1 MQMIE
6 GALTLQAA
14 IKRAAVFYMRGQLDE
29 AKRLARAI
37 IEVRADCFDAFHLI
51 AVIEA
56 RRRRYVEALASYDRA
71 LALRPEHA
79 DMLNHRGLILQE
91 LKRFDAALASYDRA
105 LAARPEHAD
114 TLNNRGN
121 ALKALKRFDEA
132 LASYDRALAVRPDFI
147 EAFYNRGNT
156 LKELKRFVAALA
168 SYDRALVLRPDYAE
182 ALNNRGAIL
191 RELKRF
197 DEALASYD
205 RALAVRPENA
215 DALYNRG
222 NTLKELKRFDAAL
235 ASYDR
240 ALAARPDYTEALNNR
255 GAILRELKRF
265 DEALASYD
273 RSLAVRPD
281 YAEALNNRAITLQ
294 ALKHFDQALASCDRA
309 LAVRPDYA
317 EALYNRGII
326 LQELKRF
333 DEALVSYDRA
343 LDVRPD
349 YTEALDN
356 RGAILRELK
365 RFDEA
370 LASYDRALAVQPE
383 HADTL
388 NNRGNTLKAL
398 KRFDAALTSYD
409 RALAV
414 RPDYAEAHW
423 NESLVR
429 LLTGDFVRGW
439 KKFEWRWKNE
449 SLNRSWRNFA
459 QPLWLGETGIEGK
472 TILLHCEQGLG
483 DTIQF
488 CRYVPLVAA
497 RGARVLLQVPEALQG
512 LMASVAGVAQ
522 VIGATSMLPDFD
534 LHCPLL
540 SLPLAFD
547 TRLDT
552 IPSATPYLSASPES
566 VSSWNVTLGLKHRPR
581 IGLVWSGNPVH
592 TNDHNR
598 SIKLKILL
606 QLLDI
611 DATFVSLQKDIHA
624 DDATVLKDRSDL
636 LNFGDKLADFSE
648 TAALVS
654 NLDLVISVD
663 TSLAHLA
670 GALAKPVWVLLP
682 FLSDWRWLLDRDD
695 SPWYPTARLFRQR
708 AADDWSGVVGDVGI
722 ELRSDYPLSASSVQH
737 AHAWQPALDGHQST
751 PNSYYCT

>member
-147 EAFYNRGNT
+147 EALYNRGNT

-240 ALAARPDYTEALNNR
+240 ALAARPDYTEALN
-255 GAILRELKRF
+255 
-265 DEALASYD
+265 
-273 RSLAVRPD
+273 
-281 YAEALNNRAITLQ
+281 
-294 ALKHFDQALASCDRA
+294 
-309 LAVRPDYA
+309 
-317 EALYNRGII
+317 
-326 LQELKRF
+326 
-333 DEALVSYDRA
+333 
-343 LDVRPD
+343 
-349 YTEALDN
+349 N

-663 TSLAHLA
+663 TSVAHLA